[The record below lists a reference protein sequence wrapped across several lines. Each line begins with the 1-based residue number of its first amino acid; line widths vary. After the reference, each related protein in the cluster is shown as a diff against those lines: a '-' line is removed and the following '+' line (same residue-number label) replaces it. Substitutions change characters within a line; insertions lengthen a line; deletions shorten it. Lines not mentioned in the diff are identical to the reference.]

1 MGRPKSAPWI
11 VGAVVVAF
19 LAMAGA
25 WFLAIAPRLD
35 SAASMTDE
43 ASSELARVDQLE
55 IQLAG
60 LERDAAN
67 LADFRTEL
75 EGLRE
80 QVPADVELS
89 ELTRELQALATESG
103 VQILSVTPAT
113 PTELV
118 PAEEPAPPPV
128 EATDGT
134 TDGTDAGSATVDGT
148 GGSEATTPTTPAAA
162 QGVDGLYVVPLEIGT
177 LGGYEETL
185 AFLTRLQTGGTRLVL
200 VSRITATSQE
210 ESGAEG
216 GRPAVAAGD
225 LELRFT
231 AYVFVLTESDADVV
245 DEEPVDPEPAPS
257 GGPNPFE
264 PLH

>member
-103 VQILSVTPAT
+103 VQILSVAPAT

-118 PAEEPAPPPV
+118 PAEEPAPAPV

-134 TDGTDAGSATVDGT
+134 TDGT
-148 GGSEATTPTTPAAA
+148 GGSEATTPTTPAVA
-162 QGVDGLYVVPLEIGT
+162 QSVAGLYVVPLEIGT

-210 ESGAEG
+210 ESGADG
-216 GRPAVAAGD
+216 GRPAVAAGG

-231 AYVFVLTESDADVV
+231 AYVFVLTESDAAVV

>member
-103 VQILSVTPAT
+103 VQILSVAPAT

-134 TDGTDAGSATVDGT
+134 TDGT
-148 GGSEATTPTTPAAA
+148 GGSEATTPTTPAVA

-210 ESGAEG
+210 ESGADG

-231 AYVFVLTESDADVV
+231 AYVFVLTESDAAVV